1 MTGAESG
8 AGKMNAES
16 EYQDI
21 TPADVDSC
29 ATVAVGGETL
39 DRVIASDLASD
50 SRAASSGKIGIKVR

>member
-1 MTGAESG
+1 
-8 AGKMNAES
+8 MNAES

-29 ATVAVGGETL
+29 VTGAVGGETL